1 MFAHEANKIILD
13 LSLWH
18 QTEIK
23 QEDENLLR
31 GHTEVKI
38 FQRKL
43 RQRSSTQ
50 TSFGGPFLQTELTPL
65 IYEGD
70 RLSRHE
76 ACEQR
81 GAWHVHAI
89 SQRAA
94 GEGIGGDEKRRDA
107 TGGYGAEGSYGR
119 GITLSGTVAQKPTDG
134 RNQDCGQ
141 GARWPTNGPPC
152 HGARTSAS
160 ARS

>member
-1 MFAHEANKIILD
+1 MFAHEANKLILD

-50 TSFGGPFLQTELTPL
+50 TIFGGTFLQTELTPL
-65 IYEGD
+65 I
-70 RLSRHE
+70 
-76 ACEQR
+76 
-81 GAWHVHAI
+81 I
-89 SQRAA
+89 
-94 GEGIGGDEKRRDA
+94 
-107 TGGYGAEGSYGR
+107 
-119 GITLSGTVAQKPTDG
+119 
-134 RNQDCGQ
+134 
-141 GARWPTNGPPC
+141 
-152 HGARTSAS
+152 
-160 ARS
+160 